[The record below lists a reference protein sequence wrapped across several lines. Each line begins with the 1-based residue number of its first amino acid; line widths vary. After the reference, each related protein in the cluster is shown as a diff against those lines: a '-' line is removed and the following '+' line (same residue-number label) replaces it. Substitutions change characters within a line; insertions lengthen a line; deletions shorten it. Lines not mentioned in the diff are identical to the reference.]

1 MHLAVRWRLKDDSP
15 LIGNVTSFLQQLSD
29 HSVARGH
36 SIAVN
41 DVREGPP
48 HVPPRLEVRHLQ
60 ALVAIAE
67 AGSLSRAAERLC
79 LTQSGLSRQIRSL
92 EHDIGVSLF
101 RRKSNGVAFTEAG
114 RGRRRAAQARRS
126 AGEGALDRARPMRPR
141 LAMPFT

>member
-67 AGSLSRAAERLC
+67 AGSLSRAAERLG

-101 RRKSNGVAFTEAG
+101 RRKSNGVALTEAG
-114 RGRRRAAQARRS
+114 GILRGGGPYVFLARQ
-126 AGEGALDRARPMRPR
+126 GALAPAGPNRKGI
-141 LAMPFT
+141 TQ